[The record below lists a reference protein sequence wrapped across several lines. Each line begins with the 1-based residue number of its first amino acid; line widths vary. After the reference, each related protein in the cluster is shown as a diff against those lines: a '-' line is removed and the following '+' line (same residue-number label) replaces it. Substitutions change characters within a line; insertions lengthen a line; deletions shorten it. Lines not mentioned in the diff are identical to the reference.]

1 MPKSCRAF
9 GCSLPH
15 VFVIE
20 DEHDEMHR
28 QELLAREYEAQL
40 ESERTA
46 NQAKSLFFSTV
57 SHDIRTPL
65 NALPASSSS
74 TTRPS
79 TAWCSRPCWREAA

>member
-40 ESERTA
+40 ESEHSATSPTSAACSHLRTCR
-46 NQAKSLFFSTV
+46 F
-57 SHDIRTPL
+57 
-65 NALPASSSS
+65 
-74 TTRPS
+74 
-79 TAWCSRPCWREAA
+79 